1 MRGLNQNQLNKLIDA
16 MEKAEYLSNTEIIKE
31 NESGD
36 EMYIIQEGEVSVTKV
51 VVHMNSRN

>member
-36 EMYIIQEGEVSVTKV
+36 EMYIIQDGEVSVTKV